1 MRSRK
6 RPPADPI
13 AFERSPLPS
22 GDTLHLNSSPK
33 LKTVLIQAEFTTDLD
48 AAVTERALLPMVLR
62 RGTRRLSDMKSIHRF
77 LEDLYGAGQ
86 GSDVSKIG
94 EWHSLKFSLEVV
106 NDRFIP
112 RAAAG
117 PARRRSARAGGR
129 QTAKRP
135 APGVLREALAFLREI
150 LFDPRMP
157 AGAFDP
163 RYVDQEKENLRRMIE
178 GLVDDKSHYA
188 FERCVRA
195 MCAGEE
201 FRRFELGEVDDLP
214 RIDGRRLT
222 AAYREWA
229 SRCPMDL
236 YISGDIDIRAV
247 RGLCAEVFEDPR
259 PGGLA
264 LRGPPAP
271 VAVGA
276 PRTVEEKMD
285 LNQGKLVLGFRHGIG
300 YGGGDLEG
308 LVMMNGILGAF
319 PHSKLFQN
327 VREKASLAY
336 DAHSQVERT
345 KGLLFILCGIA
356 VENYQR
362 ALQIILEQVEAMKA
376 GRVSEE
382 ELVATRESLLNHLTL
397 LEDDPGALMD
407 IDRVWRLH
415 GREFDLPA
423 YRRRLAKVD
432 RDRVAAAAGRLQLDT
447 IYFLRN

>member
-1 MRSRK
+1 MKPRK

-13 AFERSPLPS
+13 AFERFKLPS

-33 LKTVLIQAEFTTDLD
+33 LKTVLIQAEFTSDLD
-48 AAVTERALLPMVLR
+48 ATVTRKALLPMVLR
-62 RGTRRLSDMKSIHRF
+62 RGTRRLADMKSIHRF
-77 LEDLYGAGQ
+77 LEGLYGAGQ
-86 GSDVSKIG
+86 GSDVGKIG

-112 RAAAG
+112 RAAGPAG
-117 PARRRSARAGGR
+117 GRPAAARRRRP
-129 QTAKRP
+129 AKRP
-135 APGVLREALAFLREI
+135 APGVLREALGFLREI
-150 LFDPRMP
+150 MFDPRLP
-157 AGAFDP
+157 GGSFDP
-163 RYVDQEKENLRRMIE
+163 HYVDQEKENLRRTIE

-188 FERCVRA
+188 FERCVRE

-201 FRRFELGEVDDLP
+201 FRRYELGEVGDLAE
-214 RIDGRRLT
+214 IDAPRLT

-229 SRCPMDL
+229 ARCPMDL
-236 YISGDIDIRAV
+236 YISGDIDVRSV
-247 RGLCAEVFEDPR
+247 RGLCAEVFDDRR
-259 PGGLA
+259 PGDLP

-285 LNQGKLVLGFRHGIG
+285 VNQGRLVLGFRHGIG
-300 YGGGDLEG
+300 YGGGDLEA

-362 ALQIILEQVEAMKA
+362 ALQIILQQVEAVKA
-376 GRVSEE
+376 GQVSDE

-397 LEDDPGALMD
+397 LEDDPGALME

-447 IYFLRN
+447 VYFLRN